1 MNPETLPE
9 IPSPLPRRQS
19 PGMVL
24 ERAITA
30 ALDAGAD
37 IRVRRGRVI
46 IVDGGSAPDDVLRVL
61 RLRER
66 DIVDATTNPRTR
78 GPVRCWRC
86 RYAQFCDGR
95 CRYD

>member
-1 MNPETLPE
+1 MYQ
-9 IPSPLPRRQS
+9 IPTFQATQRSPGQS

-30 ALDAGAD
+30 ALDAGAT
-37 IRVRRGRVI
+37 ICIRRGRVI
-46 IVDGGSAPDDVLRVL
+46 VEGGRAPADVLRVL
-61 RLRER
+61 RMRER
-66 DIVDATTNPRTR
+66 DIVDATTNPRGR

-86 RYAQFCDGR
+86 RYAQLCEGV